1 MLLPL
6 GELQGELRGLVGRNV
21 LKQQLQTGKM
31 NIPSISNT
39 LKDTGAID
47 VKLEETDEAIAKTS
61 GKEFIASTSSEV
73 KKRSK
78 SGGYT
83 ERQLSIAEI
92 SIHEPPKETFDT
104 HLWAVF
110 KYC

>member
-1 MLLPL
+1 
-6 GELQGELRGLVGRNV
+6 
-21 LKQQLQTGKM
+21 M

-47 VKLEETDEAIAKTS
+47 VNLEETDEAIAKAS
-61 GKEFIASTSSEV
+61 GKEASTSSEV
-73 KKRSK
+73 KKRST
-78 SGGYT
+78 SGGNT

-104 HLWAVF
+104 HL
-110 KYC
+110 